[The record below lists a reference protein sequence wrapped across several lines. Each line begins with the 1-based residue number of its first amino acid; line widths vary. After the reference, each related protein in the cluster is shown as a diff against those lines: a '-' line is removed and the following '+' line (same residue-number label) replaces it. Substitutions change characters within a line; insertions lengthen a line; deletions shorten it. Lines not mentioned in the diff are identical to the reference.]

1 MPTAAKLFASFGM
14 ALVAFFAAQIFMQ
27 HAPEGK
33 QFGYFSIVS
42 AAIGL
47 VCGWRFLG
55 PDAGLGWWP
64 SANAGLKAAVV
75 TLLAALLI
83 FSTEE
88 MLVLAFRKTY
98 DGPMDAI
105 IGVLALSVDF
115 IHQMFVLDMLIIL
128 FGGGILAGFLS
139 EWAARRWP

>member
-1 MPTAAKLFASFGM
+1 MPTAAKLFGAFGM
-14 ALVAFFAAQIFMQ
+14 ALVAFFAAEVFKQ
-27 HAPEGK
+27 HAPEGM
-33 QFGYFSIVS
+33 QFGYFSPVS
-42 AAIGL
+42 AVIGL

-55 PDAGLGWWP
+55 PDAGLGWMP

-83 FSTEE
+83 FSVEE
-88 MLVLAFRKTY
+88 MLVLAFRRNY

-115 IHQMFVLDMLIIL
+115 IQQMFVVDMLVTL
-128 FGGGILAGFLS
+128 FGGGVLAGFLS

>member
-1 MPTAAKLFASFGM
+1 MPTAAKLFAAFGM
-14 ALVAFFAAQIFMQ
+14 ALVAFFAAEIFKQ
-27 HAPEGK
+27 HAPEGM
-33 QFGYFSIVS
+33 QFGYFSPVS
-42 AAIGL
+42 AVIGL

-55 PDAGLGWWP
+55 PDAGLGWLP
-64 SANAGLKAAVV
+64 SANAGLKASVV
-75 TLLAALLI
+75 TLLAALFI

-98 DGPMDAI
+98 DGPMDAV
-105 IGVLALSVDF
+105 IGVLALAVNF
-115 IHQMFVLDMLIIL
+115 IERMFVFDMLAVL